1 MNNKTNLVTMVGHAV
16 LVLMILCARQMPMA
30 SASVRPHYG
39 GTIHVLLQ
47 HKITSLDPAVESEYS
62 ADRDKLSSLL
72 FETLTEIDTQGEVQP
87 KLAASWQAD
96 SAQRVWQFQLRPVN
110 FQDGSAVT
118 SASVIAS
125 LKAANADWKLSPNG
139 KQSFTIETSSPI
151 PNLPSLL
158 SLLRFAIVKRQANV
172 LVGTGPYKLAD
183 SQPADH
189 AVFIANEDYW
199 GGRPYDDSIDV
210 QMGASLREHLLE
222 RSLGRDNV
230 AEIGID
236 QLRAL
241 EQTTQ
246 NIQFS
251 RPSDLLAIVFPATG
265 TDARSPARKAVDP
278 KTRAALAAAINRNAI
293 SNVLLQRKSTPA
305 TALLPQ
311 WLTGYEFLFPDSAGS
326 EQARRLRT
334 EAGGTAFLTL
344 AYDASDPL
352 LKLVADRLAVD
363 ARENGIGLQTYGDLH
378 VNTRAG
384 RKASTADAFL
394 LRLPMQ
400 SVDAVAAMA
409 ALSDDL
415 ELPADLHAA
424 ILSTAHAETL
434 FQTERRV
441 LEDSR
446 IIPIAHVAQA
456 LWLNNSIHNWQQLPD
471 GEWKIDQ
478 VWVEGRP

>member
-1 MNNKTNLVTMVGHAV
+1 MTHDSNNALN
-16 LVLMILCARQMPMA
+16 LCAIAILTVLLVGYIPIV

-47 HKITSLDPAVESEYS
+47 HKITSLDPAVESEYP

-72 FETLTEIDTQGEVQP
+72 FETLTEIDEQGEVQS

-110 FQDGSAVT
+110 FQDGTAVT
-118 SASVIAS
+118 STAVIAS
-125 LKAANADWKLSPNG
+125 LKAVNADWKLSPNG
-139 KQSFTIETSSPI
+139 KLSFSIETPSAM
-151 PNLPSLL
+151 PNLPALL
-158 SLLRFAIVKRQANV
+158 SLLRSAIVKRQAGV
-172 LVGTGPYKLAD
+172 LVGTGPYKLAE

-199 GGRPYDDSIDV
+199 GGRPYADAIDI

-222 RSLGRDNV
+222 RSLGRENI
-230 AEIGID
+230 AEISID

-246 NIQFS
+246 NIQLS
-251 RPSDLLAIVFPATG
+251 RPSDLLVIVFPAAIS
-265 TDARSPARKAVDP
+265 DARLPARKAIDP

-293 SNVLLQRKSTPA
+293 SNVLLQRKSMPA
-305 TALLPQ
+305 TALMPQ
-311 WLTGYEFLFPDSAGS
+311 WLTGYEFLFPDSANS
-326 EQARRLRT
+326 EQARRLRA

-344 AYDASDPL
+344 AYDASDSV

-363 ARENGIGLQTYGDLH
+363 ARESGIGLQTYGDLH

-394 LRLPMQ
+394 LRLPIR
-400 SVDAVAAMA
+400 SLDAVAAMA
-409 ALSDDL
+409 ALSEDL
-415 ELPADLHAA
+415 ELPADMHAA
-424 ILSTAHAETL
+424 ILATAHTETL
-434 FQTERRV
+434 FQTERHV
-441 LEDSR
+441 LEDFH
-446 IIPIAHVAQA
+446 IIPVAHVAEA

-478 VWVEGRP
+478 VWVEGRQ